1 MFQLKSTKRNSIKRI
16 ISVLMIVML
25 MVTGLHLEG
34 FNFEAK
40 ADQLNTTIYLID
52 NTSNNWVGNDNAV
65 IELVD
70 NTNGHIHY
78 TMSRVDSVTW
88 SASVPETAY
97 NITFNRLN
105 PDNNSQWNSWSA
117 GGRGSNNAYYV
128 EGSEYGHW
136 DYVEITEEE
145 NYFHAGDIVY
155 LDFRTFTAWKNNN
168 ALMYINFTD
177 ASKEEN
183 NGQDISISNANVAQ
197 YNPKPVNIEV
207 QENVY
212 AYVIGFE
219 DEGATELRFWRGNS
233 STLWNS
239 SVLLSYED
247 YADGVNCVKVNG
259 WDNIGIVSVTEYEMD
274 IENDSDEDGLP
285 DYYEAIY
292 GLNIY
297 SIDSDNDGLTD
308 SQEIFFTKTN
318 PLKYDSVA
326 EGISDANVDNDNDGL
341 NNGREVG
348 LGTNPNS
355 ADSDED
361 GLSDSDEVNIYF
373 TDPCSDDT
381 DGDTLKDGDE
391 IELNFNPLLVDTDYN
406 GVWDCDERILQ
417 TLDVEIDN
425 QERTDV
431 TGVSVEFE
439 GTGYINSTTSI
450 EDLYGKDIYVS
461 NTAGLVGVPV
471 EINSTSE
478 FDSAVIKFYM
488 DSSYTLEDLNN
499 LLILWYDEEN
509 DRFVEQET
517 TVNGSDMTVS
527 TEVNHFSKYMI
538 VDKTE
543 WFEA

>member
-1 MFQLKSTKRNSIKRI
+1 M
-16 ISVLMIVML
+16 
-25 MVTGLHLEG
+25 
-34 FNFEAK
+34 
-40 ADQLNTTIYLID
+40 
-52 NTSNNWVGNDNAV
+52 
-65 IELVD
+65 
-70 NTNGHIHY
+70 
-78 TMSRVDSVTW
+78 
-88 SASVPETAY
+88 
-97 NITFNRLN
+97 
-105 PDNNSQWNSWSA
+105 
-117 GGRGSNNAYYV
+117 
-128 EGSEYGHW
+128 
-136 DYVEITEEE
+136 
-145 NYFHAGDIVY
+145 
-155 LDFRTFTAWKNNN
+155 
-168 ALMYINFTD
+168 
-177 ASKEEN
+177 
-183 NGQDISISNANVAQ
+183 
-197 YNPKPVNIEV
+197 
-207 QENVY
+207 
-212 AYVIGFE
+212 
-219 DEGATELRFWRGNS
+219 
-233 STLWNS
+233 
-239 SVLLSYED
+239 
-247 YADGVNCVKVNG
+247 
-259 WDNIGIVSVTEYEMD
+259 
-274 IENDSDEDGLP
+274 
-285 DYYEAIY
+285 
-292 GLNIY
+292 
-297 SIDSDNDGLTD
+297 
-308 SQEIFFTKTN
+308 
-318 PLKYDSVA
+318 
-326 EGISDANVDNDNDGL
+326 
-341 NNGREVG
+341 G